1 MNYRVQ
7 IPPKLVS
14 LIEPHRP
21 EWKSESE
28 FCADLIYQ
36 GLLRLRNPIRMETD
50 PALGN
55 NNNSINNGPVIP
67 QDNGSCL
74 PAQQPTLVIHD
85 TNGQVVSSKGTSQLI
100 KKSTKNEYTE
110 AFNAF
115 WKLYLKAP
123 RVVNQPTKHKGYQE
137 WKKALSI
144 ETGERLIEALRRA
157 IKEQNKLIHNDQFC
171 SPLPD
176 PFRWLR
182 DRRYEPYLADPSED
196 SEFTPDEDLT
206 YTAPKFEQG
215 VHNPY
220 AVFEAPVWPQPTRK

>member
-1 MNYRVQ
+1 MSVRVEIPDELEIQ
-7 IPPKLVS
+7 INSAKSKYQSTSSFVCC
-14 LIEPHRP
+14 LIE
-21 EWKSESE
+21 
-28 FCADLIYQ
+28 D
-36 GLLRLRNPIRMETD
+36 GLLRLRNAISMETD

-85 TNGQVVSSKGTSQLI
+85 TNGEAVSSKGTSQLI

-144 ETGERLIEALRRA
+144 ETADRLIEALRRA

-206 YTAPKFEQG
+206 YQAPKWEAGNQ
-215 VHNPY
+215 NPY
-220 AVFEAPVWPQPTRK
+220 AVFN

>member
-1 MNYRVQ
+1 MSVRVEIPDELEIQ
-7 IPPKLVS
+7 INSAKSKYQSTSSFVCC
-14 LIEPHRP
+14 LIE
-21 EWKSESE
+21 
-28 FCADLIYQ
+28 D
-36 GLLRLRNPIRMETD
+36 GLLRLRNPISMETD

-196 SEFTPDEDLT
+196 SEFTPDEDLS
-206 YTAPKFEQG
+206 YSAPKWEAGNQ
-215 VHNPY
+215 NPY
-220 AVFEAPVWPQPTRK
+220 AVFN

>member
-1 MNYRVQ
+1 MGVRVEIPDELEIQ
-7 IPPKLVS
+7 INTAKSKYQSTSSFVCC
-14 LIEPHRP
+14 LIE
-21 EWKSESE
+21 
-28 FCADLIYQ
+28 D
-36 GLLRLRNPIRMETD
+36 GLLRLRNPISMETD

-55 NNNSINNGPVIP
+55 NNNSIDNGPVIL

-74 PAQQPTLVIHD
+74 PAQQPTLTIHD
-85 TNGQVVSSKGTSQLI
+85 TNGDVVSSKGTSQLI

-144 ETGERLIEALRRA
+144 ETGDRLIEALRRA

-196 SEFTPDEDLT
+196 SEFTPEEDLG
-206 YTAPKFEQG
+206 YQAPKWEAG

-220 AVFEAPVWPQPTRK
+220 AVFN